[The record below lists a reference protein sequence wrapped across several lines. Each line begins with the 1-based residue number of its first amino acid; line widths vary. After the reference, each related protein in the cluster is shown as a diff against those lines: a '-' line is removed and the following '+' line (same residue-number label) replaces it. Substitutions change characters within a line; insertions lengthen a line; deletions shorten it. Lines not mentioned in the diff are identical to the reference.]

1 MAEDT
6 RPGKILDQSNKLAK
20 EPTKF
25 GDAIRKHS
33 PSEPVAVSEADTVQT
48 ETAEIPAPVDPLE
61 KAQKEAAENL
71 DRWMRAAADLE
82 NYKKRTL
89 QERSRLLKYRNEDLL
104 RDLLG
109 VKDNLDRALA
119 YCNRVERSDSVAEGV
134 CMISNMFKDILERY
148 GVKPIEAL
156 GKPFNPE
163 FHEALARQ
171 PVAGKAP
178 NLVIEELEKGYLYQD
193 RLLRPAK
200 VVVSA
205 PPAPESES

>member
-1 MAEDT
+1 VAEDR
-6 RPGKILDQSNKLAK
+6 RPETVLDQSRKSAK
-20 EPTKF
+20 EAKKS
-25 GDAIRKHS
+25 GDAIQRHA
-33 PSEPVAVSEADTVQT
+33 PSEPVAVSEAEAVQT
-48 ETAEIPAPVDPLE
+48 EGAEGPAPVDPLE

-71 DRWMRAAADLE
+71 DRWMRAAAELE

-104 RDLLG
+104 RDLLS

-134 CMISNMFKDILERY
+134 CMISNMFEDILTRY

-163 FHEALARQ
+163 FHEALAKQ

-178 NLVIEELEKGYLYQD
+178 NLVIEQLEKGYLYQD

-205 PPAPESES
+205 PPAPESAS